1 MQRFDGKTVLV
12 VGGSTGIGFAGAARV
27 VREGGHV
34 IIAGRNH
41 SSLEAARDQ
50 LGERAFIYQG
60 DAADSTLVESIL
72 KAPPSDIP
80 GITAFLHVAGGSGRR
95 HGDGPL
101 HELSD
106 EGLEF
111 TLNLNLKSLIYTN
124 RAAVRF
130 FLAQGM
136 GGTILNVGSVLGHF
150 PSPAYFATHAYA
162 ATKAAVVGFTRSVAS
177 YYAPRGIRV
186 NVLSPALVETPMAQR
201 ACTNQEIQE
210 FIRTKQPLDGGRV
223 GVPQDLEGT
232 MAHLLSDEARFIT
245 GQEFIVDGGWSVS
258 EGQIAQVF
266 QQQPNRRTTE

>member
-1 MQRFDGKTVLV
+1 MRRFDGKTVLV
-12 VGGSTGIGFAGAARV
+12 VGGSTGIGFAGAARIIS
-27 VREGGHV
+27 EAGHV
-34 IIAGRNH
+34 IIVGRNQ

-50 LGERAFIYQG
+50 LGDRAFIHRG
-60 DAADSTLVESIL
+60 DAADSALVESIL
-72 KAPPSDIP
+72 NDPPAGIP
-80 GITAFLHVAGGSGRR
+80 QISAILHVAGGSGRR

-106 EGLEF
+106 EGIDF

-130 FLAQGM
+130 FMAQGT

-162 ATKAAVVGFTRSVAS
+162 ATKSAVVGFTRSVAS
-177 YYAPRGIRV
+177 YYAPHGIRV

-201 ACTNQEIQE
+201 ACTNQDIQE

-223 GVPQDLEGT
+223 GVPQDLDGT

-245 GQEFIVDGGWSVS
+245 GQEFIVDGGWSIS
-258 EGQIAQVF
+258 EGQIAQRF
-266 QQQPNRRTTE
+266 QPQSNPQTTE